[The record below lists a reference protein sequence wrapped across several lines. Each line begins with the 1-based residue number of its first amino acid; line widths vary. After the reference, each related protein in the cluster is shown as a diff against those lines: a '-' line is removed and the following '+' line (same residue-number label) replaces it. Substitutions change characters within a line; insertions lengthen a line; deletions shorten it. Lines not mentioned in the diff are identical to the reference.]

1 MNRMGPTIFIFICT
15 VYNHGTCLCVHC
27 CLFALLES
35 KSPGQGR
42 RRTRIGGTGS
52 QFFCLHGRAKGQQAQ
67 VGGGLGGTGR
77 QVAFQ
82 PVQSPRGLL
91 CPASCDSKQHGR
103 ACNNQVTH
111 IKYFVVVVVSC
122 CCWCHCLFLVACSQ
136 PSRSFEK
143 PKTLNGFC

>member
-1 MNRMGPTIFIFICT
+1 MGPTIFICICT
-15 VYNHGTCLCVHC
+15 VFNYGPCLCVHC
-27 CLFALLES
+27 CVFAAWQS

-42 RRTRIGGTGS
+42 RRTRVGGTGS
-52 QFFCLHGRAKGQQAQ
+52 KFFVCLHGRAKGQAQ
-67 VGGGLGGTGR
+67 VGGGLGETGR
-77 QVAFQ
+77 RVAFQ

-111 IKYFVVVVVSC
+111 IKCFVVVVVSC